1 MKTTLYPLTV
11 AALCLLT
18 HFSYATIWRVNNND
32 GSANYASLQDAHGD
46 ANVRS
51 GDTLMVEGS
60 TELYNSQVTIT
71 KRLVI
76 IGPGYFLNGNPN
88 TQANG
93 VEAVFFNSIQFD
105 PGSEGSVLIGISLDN
120 GYVTINTDRITVQRC
135 RLTGSGLYLSSPN
148 QVKSIIIEQCY
159 IGNLGSNVGFDD
171 VKLLNNIILSD
182 VNTLSSST
190 RQKQFSQVENN
201 LFLGNRLILSADVF
215 VNNIIAS
222 TGEDIDVASNDVRN
236 NLAANAQ
243 FGTENGNQD
252 YNPTNDVLFFGE
264 DGNSTDGQ
272 YRIRDDSPYK
282 AIGTD
287 GTEPGPFGG
296 PNPYILSGL
305 PPIPVVYELR
315 TEGVGN
321 QEAGLPVTIKVKSY

>member
-1 MKTTLYPLTV
+1 MKTTLYPLAV

-18 HFSYATIWRVNNND
+18 HLSYATIWRVNNND
-32 GSANYASLQDAHGD
+32 ESADYASLQQAHD
-46 ANVRS
+46 DNANVRS
-51 GDTLMVEGS
+51 GDTLMIEGS
-60 TELYNSQVTIT
+60 TELYSSQAVIT

-76 IGPGYFLNGNPN
+76 IGPGYFLNENPS

-93 VEAVFFNSIQFD
+93 IEAILYQSIQFD
-105 PGSEGSVLIGISLDN
+105 PGSEGSLLTGVSIDN
-120 GYVTINTDRITVQRC
+120 GSVVINADGITVQRC
-135 RLTGSGLYLSSPN
+135 RLSGSGIYLSISN

-159 IGNLGSNVGFDD
+159 IGRITYNLGFSD
-171 VKLLNNIILSD
+171 VKLLNSIVLSD
-182 VNTLSSST
+182 VSIDSPPT
-190 RQKQFSQVENN
+190 RQRVFSQVENN
-201 LFLGNRLILSADVF
+201 LFLGNRLTLSADVF
-215 VNNIIAS
+215 INNIVTTSEEIAV
-222 TGEDIDVASNDVRN
+222 TSNEIRN

-243 FGTENGNQD
+243 LGTDNGNQD

-264 DGNSTDGQ
+264 EGNSTDGQ

-282 AIGTD
+282 AIGTN

-296 PNPYILSGL
+296 PNPYVLSGL

-321 QEAGLPVTIKVKSY
+321 QEAGLPVTIKVKSN